1 MKIGN
6 STVYFSNP
14 NKLPPEDCKYYAV
27 YDYNAEGVVY
37 MGTYTKVAIIEDI
50 TNNYQKYGRHI
61 HCYARKTQFNRGK
74 DGRYEVT
81 IKTSNGVITKRIKN
95 KSDAK
100 RSVYWDI
107 LYGHFVRIIDL
118 DTGEVIGHWNDENE
132 TTDAEICAVHSC
144 NNCPLSQECY
154 NERDEV
160 EDDYD
165 TMLPDEFIDKYV
177 K

>member
-6 STVYFSNP
+6 STVYFTNP

-37 MGTYTKVAIIEDI
+37 VGTYTKDDIIEDI
-50 TNNYQKYGRHI
+50 TKHYQKYGRHI
-61 HCYARKTQFNRGK
+61 HCYARKTNAQRGK
-74 DGRYEVT
+74 EGRYEVT
-81 IKTSNGVITKRIKN
+81 IKGPYCNITKRIKN
-95 KSDAK
+95 KYNAK
-100 RSVYWDI
+100 RSVRWHIDC
-107 LYGHFVRIIDL
+107 GHFVRIIDL
-118 DTGEVIGHWNDENE
+118 ETGEVIGHWND
-132 TTDAEICAVHSC
+132 DVEICATHSC
-144 NNCPLSQECY
+144 SECPLSKECY
-154 NERDEV
+154 DMRDEV